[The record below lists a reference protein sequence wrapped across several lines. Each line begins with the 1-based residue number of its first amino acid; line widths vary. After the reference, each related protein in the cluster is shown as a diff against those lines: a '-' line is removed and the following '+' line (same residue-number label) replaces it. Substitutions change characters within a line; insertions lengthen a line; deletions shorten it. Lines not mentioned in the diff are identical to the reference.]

1 MLRYSELSLTRHF
14 AKVSPFLN
22 GMGTTAVFIGF
33 DYGTANCSVA
43 VMENGT
49 PRLLKMENGGTLLPS
64 MLCAPTREAVSEWL
78 YRHHQVEAS
87 GEETRALLRRA
98 VSYNRDEDIEV
109 TPASVQFGLASL
121 AQYVDDP
128 EEVYFVKSPK
138 SFLGASGL
146 KPQQVA
152 LFEDLV
158 CAMMLH
164 IRQQAQTQV
173 SETINQAVIGRPINF
188 QGLGGDE
195 ANHQAQGILERAA
208 HRAGFNDVVFQYEP
222 VAAGL
227 DFEATLQQEQRVLV
241 VDIGGGTTDCSLLLM
256 GPQWHARRDREQSL
270 LGHSGCRIG
279 GNDLDIA
286 LAFKS
291 LMPLLGMGGQTEKGI
306 ALPILPWWNA
316 VAINDVPAQSDFYS
330 AANGRLLN
338 DLVRDARE
346 ADKVALLLKLWRQRL
361 SYRVVRSAEESKIAL
376 SENPHYDIELPF
388 ISEGLATALTQE
400 GLEIALAQPLQRI
413 LEQVELALESGNTQ
427 PDVIYLTGG
436 SARSPLIRQ
445 ALAQKLPGIPVA
457 GGDDFGSVTA
467 GLARWAQVV
476 FTS

>member
-1 MLRYSELSLTRHF
+1 M
-14 AKVSPFLN
+14 
-22 GMGTTAVFIGF
+22 FIGF

-43 VMENGT
+43 VMQDNA
-49 PRLLKMENGGTLLPS
+49 PRLLTLENGSPLLPS

-78 YRHHQVEAS
+78 YRHHNVPADGAENQ
-87 GEETRALLRRA
+87 ALLRRA
-98 VSYNRDEDIEV
+98 INYNRDEDIEV
-109 TPASVQFGLASL
+109 LGNSVQFGLASL
-121 AQYVDDP
+121 HQYVDDP

-138 SFLGASGL
+138 SFLGANGL

-164 IRQQAQTQV
+164 IKQQAQSQL
-173 SETINQAVIGRPINF
+173 SEQITQAVIGRPINF
-188 QGLGGDE
+188 QGLGGDD
-195 ANHQAQGILERAA
+195 ANAQAQGILERAA
-208 HRAGFNDVVFQYEP
+208 TRAGFNDVVFQFEP

-227 DFEATLQQEQRVLV
+227 DFEATLNDEKRVLV

-256 GPQWHARRDREQSL
+256 GPQWRQKADRQDSL

-286 LAFKS
+286 LAFKC
-291 LMPLLGMGGQTEKGI
+291 LMPLLGMGGETEKGI
-306 ALPILPWWNA
+306 ALPVLPWWNA

-330 AANGRLLN
+330 AANGRMLN
-338 DLVRDARE
+338 DLLRDARD
-346 ADKVALLLKLWRQRL
+346 ADKVALLLKVWRQRL
-361 SYRVVRSAEESKIAL
+361 SYRLVRSAEESKIAL
-376 SENPHYDIELPF
+376 SAQPDFNAELPF
-388 ISEGLATALTQE
+388 ISDELATAISQE
-400 GLEIALAQPLQRI
+400 GLEEALNQPLARI
-413 LEQVELALESGNTQ
+413 MEQVKLALESSHET

-436 SARSPLIRQ
+436 SARSPLIKK
-445 ALAQKLPGIPVA
+445 ALAAQLPGIPIA

-476 FTS
+476 FA

>member
-1 MLRYSELSLTRHF
+1 M
-14 AKVSPFLN
+14 
-22 GMGTTAVFIGF
+22 FIGF

-43 VMENGT
+43 VMQDNA
-49 PRLLKMENGGTLLPS
+49 PRLLTLENGSPLLPS

-78 YRHHQVEAS
+78 YRHHNVPADGAENQ
-87 GEETRALLRRA
+87 ALLRRA
-98 VSYNRDEDIEV
+98 INYNRDEDIEV
-109 TPASVQFGLASL
+109 LGNSVQFGLASL
-121 AQYVDDP
+121 HQYVDDP

-138 SFLGASGL
+138 SFLGANGL

-164 IRQQAQTQV
+164 IKQQAQSQL
-173 SETINQAVIGRPINF
+173 SEQITQAVIGRPINF
-188 QGLGGDE
+188 QGLGGDD
-195 ANHQAQGILERAA
+195 ANAQAQGILERAA
-208 HRAGFNDVVFQYEP
+208 TRAGFNDVVFQFEP

-227 DFEATLQQEQRVLV
+227 DFEATLNDEKRVLV

-256 GPQWHARRDREQSL
+256 GPQWRQKADRQDSL

-286 LAFKS
+286 LAFKC
-291 LMPLLGMGGQTEKGI
+291 LMPLLGMGGETEKGI
-306 ALPILPWWNA
+306 ALPVLPWWNA

-330 AANGRLLN
+330 AANGRMLN
-338 DLVRDARE
+338 DLLRDARD
-346 ADKVALLLKLWRQRL
+346 ADKVALLLKVWRQRL
-361 SYRVVRSAEESKIAL
+361 SYRLVRSAEESKIAL
-376 SENPHYDIELPF
+376 SAQPDFNAELPF
-388 ISEGLATALTQE
+388 ISDELATAINQQ
-400 GLEIALAQPLQRI
+400 GLEEALNQPLARI
-413 LEQVELALESGNTQ
+413 MEQVKLALESSHET

-436 SARSPLIRQ
+436 STRSPLIKK
-445 ALAQKLPGIPVA
+445 ALAAQLPGIPIA

-476 FTS
+476 FA

>member
-1 MLRYSELSLTRHF
+1 M
-14 AKVSPFLN
+14 
-22 GMGTTAVFIGF
+22 FIGF

-43 VMENGT
+43 VMQDNA
-49 PRLLKMENGGTLLPS
+49 PRLLTLENGSPLLPS

-78 YRHHQVEAS
+78 YRHHNVPADGAENQ
-87 GEETRALLRRA
+87 ALLRRA
-98 VSYNRDEDIEV
+98 INYNRDEDIEV
-109 TPASVQFGLASL
+109 LGNSVQFGLASL
-121 AQYVDDP
+121 HQYVDDP

-138 SFLGASGL
+138 SFLGANGL

-164 IRQQAQTQV
+164 IKQQAQSQL
-173 SETINQAVIGRPINF
+173 SEQITQAVIGRPINF
-188 QGLGGDE
+188 QGLGGDD
-195 ANHQAQGILERAA
+195 ANAQAQGILERAA
-208 HRAGFNDVVFQYEP
+208 RRAGFNDVVFQFEP

-227 DFEATLQQEQRVLV
+227 DFEATLNDEKRVLV

-256 GPQWHARRDREQSL
+256 GPQWRQKADRQDSL

-286 LAFKS
+286 LAFKC
-291 LMPLLGMGGQTEKGI
+291 LMPLLGMGGETEKGI
-306 ALPILPWWNA
+306 ALPVLPWWNA

-330 AANGRLLN
+330 AANGRVLN
-338 DLVRDARE
+338 DLLRDARD
-346 ADKVALLLKLWRQRL
+346 ADKVALLLKVWRQRL
-361 SYRVVRSAEESKIAL
+361 SYRLVRSAEESKIAL
-376 SENPHYDIELPF
+376 SAQQDFNVELPF
-388 ISEGLATALTQE
+388 ISDELATAISQQ
-400 GLEIALAQPLQRI
+400 GLEEALNQPLARI
-413 LEQVELALESGNTQ
+413 MEQVKLALESSHET

-436 SARSPLIRQ
+436 SARSPLIKK
-445 ALAQKLPGIPVA
+445 ALAAQLPGIPIA

-476 FTS
+476 FA

>member
-1 MLRYSELSLTRHF
+1 M
-14 AKVSPFLN
+14 
-22 GMGTTAVFIGF
+22 FIGF

-43 VMENGT
+43 VMQDNA
-49 PRLLKMENGGTLLPS
+49 PRLLTLENGSPLLPS

-78 YRHHQVEAS
+78 YRHHNVPADGAENQ
-87 GEETRALLRRA
+87 ALLRRA
-98 VSYNRDEDIEV
+98 INYNRDEDIEV
-109 TPASVQFGLASL
+109 LGNSVQFGLASL
-121 AQYVDDP
+121 HQYVDDP

-138 SFLGASGL
+138 SFLGANGL

-164 IRQQAQTQV
+164 IKQQAQSQLSEQITQ
-173 SETINQAVIGRPINF
+173 TVIGRPINF
-188 QGLGGDE
+188 QGLGGDD
-195 ANHQAQGILERAA
+195 ANAQAQGILERAA
-208 HRAGFNDVVFQYEP
+208 TRAGFNDVVFQFEP

-227 DFEATLQQEQRVLV
+227 DFEATLNDEKRVLV

-256 GPQWHARRDREQSL
+256 GPQWRQKADRQDSL

-286 LAFKS
+286 LAFKC
-291 LMPLLGMGGQTEKGI
+291 LMPLLGMGGETEKGI
-306 ALPILPWWNA
+306 ALPVLPWWNA

-330 AANGRLLN
+330 AANGRMLN
-338 DLVRDARE
+338 DLLRDARD
-346 ADKVALLLKLWRQRL
+346 ADKVALLLKVWRQRL
-361 SYRVVRSAEESKIAL
+361 SYRLVRSAEESKIAL
-376 SENPHYDIELPF
+376 SAQPDFNAELPF
-388 ISEGLATALTQE
+388 ISDELATAISQQ
-400 GLEIALAQPLQRI
+400 GLEEALNQPLARI
-413 LEQVELALESGNTQ
+413 MEQVKLALESSHET

-436 SARSPLIRQ
+436 SARSPLIKK
-445 ALAQKLPGIPVA
+445 ALAAQLPGIPIA

-476 FTS
+476 FA

>member
-1 MLRYSELSLTRHF
+1 M
-14 AKVSPFLN
+14 
-22 GMGTTAVFIGF
+22 FIGF

-43 VMENGT
+43 IMQDNA
-49 PRLLKMENGGTLLPS
+49 PRLLTLENGSPLLPS

-78 YRHHQVEAS
+78 YRHHNVPADGAENQ
-87 GEETRALLRRA
+87 ALLRRA
-98 VSYNRDEDIEV
+98 INYNRDEDIEV
-109 TPASVQFGLASL
+109 LGNSVQFGLASL
-121 AQYVDDP
+121 HQYVDDP

-138 SFLGASGL
+138 SFLGANGL

-164 IRQQAQTQV
+164 IKQQAQSQL
-173 SETINQAVIGRPINF
+173 SEQITQAVIGRPINF
-188 QGLGGDE
+188 QGLGGDD
-195 ANHQAQGILERAA
+195 ANAQAQGILERAA
-208 HRAGFNDVVFQYEP
+208 KRAGFNDVVFQFEP

-227 DFEATLQQEQRVLV
+227 DFEATLNDEKRVLV

-256 GPQWHARRDREQSL
+256 GPQWRQKADRQDSL

-286 LAFKS
+286 LAFKC
-291 LMPLLGMGGQTEKGI
+291 LMPLLGMGGETEKGI
-306 ALPILPWWNA
+306 ALPVLPWWNA

-330 AANGRLLN
+330 AANGRMLN
-338 DLVRDARE
+338 DLLRDARDS
-346 ADKVALLLKLWRQRL
+346 DKVALLLKVWRQRL
-361 SYRVVRSAEESKIAL
+361 SYRLVRSAEESKIAL
-376 SENPHYDIELPF
+376 SAQPDFNAELPF
-388 ISEGLATALTQE
+388 ISDELATAISQQ
-400 GLEIALAQPLQRI
+400 GLEEALNQPLARI
-413 LEQVELALESGNTQ
+413 MEQVKLALESSHET

-436 SARSPLIRQ
+436 SARSPLIKK
-445 ALAQKLPGIPVA
+445 ALAAQLPGIPIA

-476 FTS
+476 FA

>member
-1 MLRYSELSLTRHF
+1 M
-14 AKVSPFLN
+14 
-22 GMGTTAVFIGF
+22 FIGF

-43 VMENGT
+43 VMQDNA
-49 PRLLKMENGGTLLPS
+49 PRLLTLENGSPLLPS

-78 YRHHQVEAS
+78 YRHHNVPADGAENQ
-87 GEETRALLRRA
+87 ALLRRA
-98 VSYNRDEDIEV
+98 INYNRDEDIEV
-109 TPASVQFGLASL
+109 LGNSVQFGLASL
-121 AQYVDDP
+121 HQYVDDP

-138 SFLGASGL
+138 SFLGANGL

-164 IRQQAQTQV
+164 IKQQAQSQL
-173 SETINQAVIGRPINF
+173 SEQITQAVIGRPINF
-188 QGLGGDE
+188 QGLGGDD
-195 ANHQAQGILERAA
+195 ANAQAQGILERAA
-208 HRAGFNDVVFQYEP
+208 TRAGFNDVVFQFEP

-227 DFEATLQQEQRVLV
+227 DFEATLNDEKRVLV

-256 GPQWHARRDREQSL
+256 GPQWRQKANRQDSL

-286 LAFKS
+286 LAFKC
-291 LMPLLGMGGQTEKGI
+291 LMPLLGMGGETEKGI
-306 ALPILPWWNA
+306 ALPVLPWWNA

-330 AANGRLLN
+330 AANGRMLN
-338 DLVRDARE
+338 DLLRDARD
-346 ADKVALLLKLWRQRL
+346 ANKVALLLKVWRQRL
-361 SYRVVRSAEESKIAL
+361 SYRLVRSAEESKIAL
-376 SENPHYDIELPF
+376 SAQPDFNAELPF
-388 ISEGLATALTQE
+388 ISDELATAISQQ
-400 GLEIALAQPLQRI
+400 GLEEALNQPLARI
-413 LEQVELALESGNTQ
+413 MEQVKLALESSQET

-436 SARSPLIRQ
+436 SARSPLIKK
-445 ALAQKLPGIPVA
+445 ALAAQLPGIPIA

-476 FTS
+476 FA

>member
-1 MLRYSELSLTRHF
+1 M
-14 AKVSPFLN
+14 
-22 GMGTTAVFIGF
+22 FIGF

-43 VMENGT
+43 VMQDNA
-49 PRLLKMENGGTLLPS
+49 PRLLTLENGSPLLPS

-78 YRHHQVEAS
+78 YRHHNVPADGAENQ
-87 GEETRALLRRA
+87 ALLRRA
-98 VSYNRDEDIEV
+98 INYNRDEDIEV
-109 TPASVQFGLASL
+109 LGNSVQFGLASL
-121 AQYVDDP
+121 HQYVDDP

-138 SFLGASGL
+138 SFLGANGL

-164 IRQQAQTQV
+164 IKQQAQSQL
-173 SETINQAVIGRPINF
+173 SEQITQAVIGRPINF
-188 QGLGGDE
+188 QGLGGDD
-195 ANHQAQGILERAA
+195 ANAQAQGILERAA
-208 HRAGFNDVVFQYEP
+208 KRAGFNDVVFQFEP

-227 DFEATLQQEQRVLV
+227 DFEATLNDEKRVLV

-256 GPQWHARRDREQSL
+256 GPQWRQKADRQDSL

-286 LAFKS
+286 LAFKC
-291 LMPLLGMGGQTEKGI
+291 LMPLLGMGGETEKGI
-306 ALPILPWWNA
+306 ALPVLPWWNA

-330 AANGRLLN
+330 AANGRMLN
-338 DLVRDARE
+338 DLLRDARDS
-346 ADKVALLLKLWRQRL
+346 DKVALLLKVWRQRL
-361 SYRVVRSAEESKIAL
+361 SYRLVRSAEESKIAL
-376 SENPHYDIELPF
+376 SAQPDFNAELPF
-388 ISEGLATALTQE
+388 ISDELATAISQQ
-400 GLEIALAQPLQRI
+400 GLEEALNQPLARI
-413 LEQVELALESGNTQ
+413 MEQVKLALESSHET

-436 SARSPLIRQ
+436 SARSPLIKK
-445 ALAQKLPGIPVA
+445 ALAAQLPGIPIA

-476 FTS
+476 F

>member
-1 MLRYSELSLTRHF
+1 M
-14 AKVSPFLN
+14 
-22 GMGTTAVFIGF
+22 FIGF

-43 VMENGT
+43 VMQDNA
-49 PRLLKMENGGTLLPS
+49 PRLLTLENGSPLLPS

-78 YRHHQVEAS
+78 YRHHNVPADGAENQ
-87 GEETRALLRRA
+87 ALLRRA
-98 VSYNRDEDIEV
+98 INYNRDEDIEV
-109 TPASVQFGLASL
+109 LGNSVQFGLASL
-121 AQYVDDP
+121 HQYVDDP

-138 SFLGASGL
+138 SFLGANGL

-164 IRQQAQTQV
+164 IKQQAQSQL
-173 SETINQAVIGRPINF
+173 SEQITQAVIGRPINF
-188 QGLGGDE
+188 QGLGGDD
-195 ANHQAQGILERAA
+195 ANAQAQGILERAA
-208 HRAGFNDVVFQYEP
+208 TRAGFNDVVFQFEP

-227 DFEATLQQEQRVLV
+227 DFEATLNDEKRVLV

-256 GPQWHARRDREQSL
+256 GPQWRQKADRQDSL

-286 LAFKS
+286 LAFKC
-291 LMPLLGMGGQTEKGI
+291 LMPLLGMGGETEKGI
-306 ALPILPWWNA
+306 ALPVLPWWNA

-330 AANGRLLN
+330 AANGRMLN
-338 DLVRDARE
+338 DLLRDARD
-346 ADKVALLLKLWRQRL
+346 ADKVALLLKVWRQHL
-361 SYRVVRSAEESKIAL
+361 SYRLVRSAEESKIAL
-376 SENPHYDIELPF
+376 SAQPDFNAELPF
-388 ISEGLATALTQE
+388 ISDELATAISQE
-400 GLEIALAQPLQRI
+400 GLEEALNQPLARI
-413 LEQVELALESGNTQ
+413 MEQVKLALESSHET

-436 SARSPLIRQ
+436 SARSPLIKK
-445 ALAQKLPGIPVA
+445 ALAAQLPGIPIA

-476 FTS
+476 FA

>member
-1 MLRYSELSLTRHF
+1 M
-14 AKVSPFLN
+14 
-22 GMGTTAVFIGF
+22 FIGF

-43 VMENGT
+43 VMQDNA
-49 PRLLKMENGGTLLPS
+49 PRLLTLENGSPLLPS

-78 YRHHQVEAS
+78 YRHHNVPADGAENQ
-87 GEETRALLRRA
+87 ALLRRA
-98 VSYNRDEDIEV
+98 INYNRDEDIEV
-109 TPASVQFGLASL
+109 LGNSVQFGLASL
-121 AQYVDDP
+121 HQYVDDP

-138 SFLGASGL
+138 SFLGANGL

-164 IRQQAQTQV
+164 IKQQAQSQLSEQITQ
-173 SETINQAVIGRPINF
+173 TVIGRPINF
-188 QGLGGDE
+188 QGLGGDD
-195 ANHQAQGILERAA
+195 ANAQAQGILERAA
-208 HRAGFNDVVFQYEP
+208 TRAGFNDVVFQFEP

-227 DFEATLQQEQRVLV
+227 DFEATLNDEKRVLV

-256 GPQWHARRDREQSL
+256 GPQWRQKADRQDSL

-286 LAFKS
+286 LAFKC
-291 LMPLLGMGGQTEKGI
+291 LMPLLGMGGETEKGI
-306 ALPILPWWNA
+306 ALPVLPWWNA

-330 AANGRLLN
+330 AANGRMLN
-338 DLVRDARE
+338 DLLRDARD
-346 ADKVALLLKLWRQRL
+346 ADKVALLLKVWRQRL
-361 SYRVVRSAEESKIAL
+361 SYRLVRSAEESKIAL
-376 SENPHYDIELPF
+376 SAQPDFNAELPF
-388 ISEGLATALTQE
+388 ISDELATAISQQ
-400 GLEIALAQPLQRI
+400 GLEEALNQPLARI
-413 LEQVELALESGNTQ
+413 MEQVKLALESSQET

-436 SARSPLIRQ
+436 SARSPLIKK
-445 ALAQKLPGIPVA
+445 ALAAQLPGIPIA

-476 FTS
+476 FA

>member
-1 MLRYSELSLTRHF
+1 M
-14 AKVSPFLN
+14 
-22 GMGTTAVFIGF
+22 FIGF

-43 VMENGT
+43 VMQDNA
-49 PRLLKMENGGTLLPS
+49 PRLLTLENGSPLLPS

-78 YRHHQVEAS
+78 YRHHNVPADGAENQ
-87 GEETRALLRRA
+87 ALLRRA
-98 VSYNRDEDIEV
+98 INYNRDEDIEV
-109 TPASVQFGLASL
+109 LGNSVQFGLASL
-121 AQYVDDP
+121 HQYVDDP

-138 SFLGASGL
+138 SFLGANGL

-164 IRQQAQTQV
+164 IKQQAQSQL
-173 SETINQAVIGRPINF
+173 SEQITQAVIGRPINF
-188 QGLGGDE
+188 QGLGGDD
-195 ANHQAQGILERAA
+195 ANAQAQGILERAA
-208 HRAGFNDVVFQYEP
+208 TRAGFNDVVFQFEP

-227 DFEATLQQEQRVLV
+227 DFEATLNDEKRVLV

-256 GPQWHARRDREQSL
+256 GPQWRQKADRQDSL

-286 LAFKS
+286 LAFKC
-291 LMPLLGMGGQTEKGI
+291 LMPLLGMGGETEKGI
-306 ALPILPWWNA
+306 ALPVLPWWNA

-330 AANGRLLN
+330 AANGRMLN
-338 DLVRDARE
+338 DLLRDARD
-346 ADKVALLLKLWRQRL
+346 ADKVALLLKVWRQRL
-361 SYRVVRSAEESKIAL
+361 SYRLVRSAEESKIAL
-376 SENPHYDIELPF
+376 SAQPDFNAELPF
-388 ISEGLATALTQE
+388 ISDELATAISQQ
-400 GLEIALAQPLQRI
+400 GLEEALNQPLARI
-413 LEQVELALESGNTQ
+413 MEQVKLALEGSHET

-436 SARSPLIRQ
+436 SARSPLIKK
-445 ALAQKLPGIPVA
+445 ALAAQLPGIPIA

-476 FTS
+476 FA